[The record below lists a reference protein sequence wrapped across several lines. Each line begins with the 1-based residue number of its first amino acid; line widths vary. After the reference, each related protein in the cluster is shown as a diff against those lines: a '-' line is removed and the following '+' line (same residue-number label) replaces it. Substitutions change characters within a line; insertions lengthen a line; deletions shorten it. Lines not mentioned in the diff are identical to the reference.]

1 MKKGFI
7 IGLSIFLGI
16 FALIAA
22 VVIMFYVHLSNQM
35 KWSVHEPMD
44 RAQQVELSSMAL
56 IPDVADQFI
65 RYGDRG
71 LRDSEYMAESYL
83 YEDLDDM
90 LASLPADYAPCIKD
104 ALKEG
109 YAQDFDIKGEPV
121 KRYEIHVLPQ
131 ATREELDPKYEYY
144 FYGTFHHYYVLQYDD
159 GTYRFAAETDT
170 T

>member
-7 IGLSIFLGI
+7 IGLSIFTGIVLLLAGAIGI
-16 FALIAA
+16 F
-22 VVIMFYVHLSNQM
+22 VMHFMQQM
-35 KWSVHEPMD
+35 TWHIHEPMTGE
-44 RAQQVELSSMAL
+44 QQVKLASMGL
-56 IPDVADQFI
+56 VPDVADQLE

-71 LRDSEYMAESYL
+71 LRDSEYMAESFL
-83 YEDLDDM
+83 YDDKDDM

-159 GTYRFAAETDT
+159 GTYRFAVETDNT
-170 T
+170 